1 MRVTDRLYYADSYL
15 SEFSA
20 TVTCVTDRVS
30 GWAAVTLDRTAFY
43 PTGGGQPTDTGT
55 LGDAIVVECIDK
67 GDEGVIHMIRGEAPE
82 VGCVVI
88 GRVDTERRL
97 DYIQQHTGQH
107 ILSQAFVQL
116 FQAPTNGFRMMEHW
130 SEIDIQ
136 LPDPS
141 DARIERAITLANEIV
156 WNNRPLKVLN
166 VTAEEAAEL
175 SLRKESTRAGELRL
189 IEIDGFDLTPCGGT
203 HARRTGEVGIIALR
217 HWSRAKGMTRIEF
230 VAGRRA
236 LHDYD
241 RVNSSA
247 REAAALFSVGR
258 DDVAQAAARLIGEQK
273 ELQKR
278 LRTAEELAARFEA
291 TDLIEAATIP
301 PNGARIISQIY
312 PDRDAERLKS
322 LAHALIAQPG
332 IIALLGTHE
341 SDGARIVFARST
353 DVSAD
358 MNTLLRDACTTLGG
372 RGGGRPDFAQGGGPD
387 HDSLA
392 LAIENAVRH
401 LMTEPT

>member
-1 MRVTDRLYYADSYL
+1 MSNTERLYYADSYL

-43 PTGGGQPTDTGT
+43 PTGGGQPSDTGT
-55 LGDAIVVECIDK
+55 LGDATVVECIDK
-67 GDEGVIHMIRGEAPE
+67 GDDGVIHMIRGEAPE
-82 VGCVVI
+82 VGTTII
-88 GRVDTERRL
+88 GRVDTARRL
-97 DYIQQHTGQH
+97 DHIQQHTGQH

-130 SEIDIQ
+130 SEVDIE

-141 DARIERAITLANEIV
+141 DVKVERAINLANEIV

-166 VTAEEAAEL
+166 VSAEEAAEL
-175 SLRKESTRAGELRL
+175 SLRKESARTGELRL

-230 VAGRRA
+230 VAGKRA
-236 LHDYD
+236 GQDYD
-241 RVNSSA
+241 RVNAVA

-258 DDVAQAAARLIGEQK
+258 DDVPQAVARLLGDQK
-273 ELQKR
+273 DLLKR
-278 LRTAEELAARFEA
+278 LRSAEELAARIEA
-291 TDLIEAATIP
+291 ADLIEAAP
-301 PNGARIISQIY
+301 MASSGARVISQIF

-322 LAHALIAQPG
+322 LAHALIAQPAVV
-332 IIALLGTHE
+332 ALLGTHE
-341 SDGARIVFARST
+341 PDGARLVFARS
-353 DVSAD
+353 AD
-358 MNTLLRDACTTLGG
+358 MTTDMNLLLRNACATLGG

-387 HDSLA
+387 HDSLGA
-392 LAIENAVRH
+392 AIESAFSAVIARS
-401 LMTEPT
+401 T